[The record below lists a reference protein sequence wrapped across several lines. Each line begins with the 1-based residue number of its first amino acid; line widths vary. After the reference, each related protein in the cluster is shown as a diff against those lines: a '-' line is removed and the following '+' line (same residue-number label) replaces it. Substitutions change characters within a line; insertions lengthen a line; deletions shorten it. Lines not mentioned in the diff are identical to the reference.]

1 MISPTGKGIRVDK
14 EGDGQLGASRGKRR
28 HRGVD
33 YLCDNGQDI
42 VAPFDFR
49 IVRVA
54 YPKVDLV
61 MKGIMWEF
69 GSSNG
74 RMYYFVP
81 HKDLI
86 GKKVQEGQ
94 IIGVAQS
101 VSEYYK
107 LPNMEDHVHFQVNY

>member
-1 MISPTGKGIRVDK
+1 MISPTGLGIRVDS
-14 EGDGQLGASRGKRR
+14 EGDGHLGASRGSRR
-28 HRGVD
+28 HRGTD
-33 YLCDNGQDI
+33 YLCVKNQDI

-54 YPKVDLV
+54 YPKVDLI

-69 GSSNG
+69 GKSSG
-74 RMYYFVP
+74 RMYYFIP

-86 GKKVQEGQ
+86 GKSVKEGQ
-94 IIGVAQS
+94 IIGTAQS

-107 LPNMEDHVHFQVNY
+107 LPDMKDHIHFQVNY

>member
-1 MISPTGKGIRVDK
+1 MISPTRLGIRVDS
-14 EGDGQLGASRGKRR
+14 EGDGHLGASRGSRR

-33 YLCDNGQDI
+33 YICIKGQDI

-54 YPKVDLV
+54 YPKTDLI
-61 MKGIMWEF
+61 MCGIMWEF

-74 RMYYFVP
+74 RMYYFKP

-101 VSEYYK
+101 VSEYYG
-107 LPNMEDHVHFQVNY
+107 LPNMDDHIHFQVNY